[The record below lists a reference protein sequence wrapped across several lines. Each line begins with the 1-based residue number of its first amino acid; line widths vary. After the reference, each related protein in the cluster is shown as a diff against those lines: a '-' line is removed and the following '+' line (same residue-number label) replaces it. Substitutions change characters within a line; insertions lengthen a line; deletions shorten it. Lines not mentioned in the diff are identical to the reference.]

1 MGLSQVGLPTRTKV
15 DPAVRRPL
23 DLTARLQEYAPGRPR
38 VVRMPSD
45 WWDSPAVAACP
56 LNTGA
61 QSGRTARKFTRN
73 TLKEWDLVTLA
84 DDAEAIVGEFVANAV
99 SHAARSAEEPGLP
112 LGLRL
117 LRRTGEVMCAVLD
130 PSDRAPVLRTPDRDE
145 EAGRGLQMVDAL
157 SDVWGWSPVTG
168 RGKAVWAILFCAL
181 SRFADAHQT
190 LTTRPVAGGSG
201 LGYSQSAHAQ
211 CLSQREATERCPG
224 PGGTR
229 RLTAPRSPPT
239 SCRRLSSPARA
250 TRRAGSGRTGARCS
264 RPGWTRSRCST
275 TPGPSTAR

>member
-1 MGLSQVGLPTRTKV
+1 MNVHLVLHETRNLGQDVICVDHQGLPSTLRGVAMGLSQVGLPTRTKV

-23 DLTARLQEYAPGRPR
+23 DLSARLQCAPGRPR

-45 WWDSPAVAACP
+45 WWDSPAVAACA
-56 LNTGA
+56 LGTGA

-73 TLKEWDLVTLA
+73 TLKDWGLASLA

-99 SHAARSAEEPGLP
+99 AHAARSLTSPDCGQP

-130 PSDRAPVLRTPDRDE
+130 PSDVAPVLRLPDRDE

-168 RGKAVWAILFCAL
+168 RGKAVWAILFCA
-181 SRFADAHQT
+181 
-190 LTTRPVAGGSG
+190 
-201 LGYSQSAHAQ
+201 
-211 CLSQREATERCPG
+211 
-224 PGGTR
+224 
-229 RLTAPRSPPT
+229 
-239 SCRRLSSPARA
+239 
-250 TRRAGSGRTGARCS
+250 
-264 RPGWTRSRCST
+264 
-275 TPGPSTAR
+275 